1 MRDTEELAV
10 KLFSEGKITVSEAAE
25 IAHLSL
31 GEMMELLSARG
42 IESNI
47 TLEDYEEGFSNAKEG
62 L

>member
-10 KLFSEGKITVSEAAE
+10 KLFSESKITVSEAAE

-42 IESNI
+42 IVSNI
-47 TLEDYEEGFSNAKEG
+47 TLVSCQVSISNK
-62 L
+62 